1 MRATQR
7 PGLHSVKARIPPKI
21 ALPARALFPNLAVMR
36 ILITGV
42 CGFVGSTLAR
52 ALVDSGAGHSLVGFD
67 NFIRPGSESNRDAL
81 KRLGVKLFHGDLRAA
96 SDLETLPAVDWV
108 IDAAANPSV
117 LAGVDGKTS
126 SRQLIEHN
134 LGGTVNMLEF
144 CKTHR
149 AGFILLSTSR
159 VYSIPPLAT
168 LPVEAHHYA
177 FRLSPSAPLP
187 PGVSPAGVTEDFS
200 TTAPVSLYGA
210 TKLTSESLALEY
222 GETFNLPVFVNRCG
236 VLAGAGQFGR
246 PDQGI
251 FAYWLNSW
259 LRQRPLKYIG
269 FGGHGHQVRD
279 CLHPRDLVPALEKQ
293 FAAAK
298 LPAADRL
305 ANFAGGANSAMS
317 LRQLS
322 DWCAAHLGPHTV
334 TSDATP
340 RPFDIPWMVLDS
352 AKAARLW
359 QWRPTTPTTVI
370 LDEIAAHARAH
381 PAWLDLSAP
390 L

>member
-1 MRATQR
+1 
-7 PGLHSVKARIPPKI
+7 
-21 ALPARALFPNLAVMR
+21 MR
-36 ILITGV
+36 ILISGV

-52 ALVDSGAGHSLVGFD
+52 ALAESGAGHSLVGFD

-81 KRLGVKLFHGDLRAA
+81 KKIGVKLFHGDLRAP
-96 SDLETLPAVDWV
+96 SDLETLPTVDWV

-159 VYSIPPLAT
+159 VYSIPPLAA
-168 LPVEAHHYA
+168 LPVEVHAHA
-177 FRLSPSAPLP
+177 FRPVSPSALP
-187 PGVSPAGVTEDFS
+187 SGLTPAGVAEEFS
-200 TTAPVSLYGA
+200 TAAPVSLYGS
-210 TKLTSESLALEY
+210 TKLASETLALEY
-222 GETFNLPVFVNRCG
+222 GETFAFPVFINRCG

-246 PDQGI
+246 ADQGI
-251 FAYWLNSW
+251 FAYWLNAH

-269 FGGHGHQVRD
+269 FDGHGHQVRD
-279 CLHPRDLVPALEKQ
+279 CLHPRDLAPLLAKQ
-293 FAAAK
+293 FAAPTLSAS
-298 LPAADRL
+298 DRI
-305 ANFAGGANSAMS
+305 ANFSGGATSARS
-317 LRQLS
+317 LRQLT
-322 DWCAAHLGPHTV
+322 DWCDHTFGPHPIA
-334 TSDATP
+334 SEPTP

-359 QWRPTTPTTVI
+359 TWRPQTPTTSI
-370 LDEIAAHARAH
+370 LEEIATHARAN
-381 PAWLDLSAP
+381 PTWLDLSAP